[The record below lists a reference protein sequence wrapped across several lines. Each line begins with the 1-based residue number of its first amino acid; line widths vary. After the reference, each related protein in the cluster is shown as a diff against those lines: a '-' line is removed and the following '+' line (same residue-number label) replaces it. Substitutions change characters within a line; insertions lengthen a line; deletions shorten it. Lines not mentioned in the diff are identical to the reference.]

1 MVHLLTSAKLH
12 STLQVTL
19 TLISS
24 VLRHSHS
31 PRKDKTAVIGAAAAA
46 RVVEILS
53 LLQFHIYGVLTHTPD
68 TVLSSSQA
76 LPHLILTKVFY
87 SGKHPYSHFT
97 GKKLKIQRL
106 LLNLPKITAGLEGQL
121 AGFQSLFS

>member
-1 MVHLLTSAKLH
+1 MVHLLTSPKLY
-12 STLQVTL
+12 STLHMTL

-31 PRKDKTAVIGAAAAA
+31 PRNDKTAVIGAAA
-46 RVVEILS
+46 RVIEILS
-53 LLQFHIYGVLTHTPD
+53 LLQLHIHGVLTHTPD
-68 TVLSSSQA
+68 TVLNSSQA
-76 LPHLILTKVFY
+76 LPHLILTKLFY

-97 GKKLKIQRL
+97 GKKPKIQRL
-106 LLNLPKITAGLEGQL
+106 LLNLLKITAGLEGQL